1 MPTALRVVQQF
12 FPQVTIIE
20 DSSECVEIE
29 VTKQDDKT
37 ATKKDH
43 KTCAMAV
50 ACKRKLGLDG
60 VIISINTAYLVKGR
74 TAKRYRL
81 PVSVAREVVSFD
93 RGGGFAPGQYRLSRV
108 PKSLR
113 LDAKKP
119 RRKLGRGK
127 TGGADKEFI
136 HHTAGIRVVLG
147 SKASTG
153 ESVKL

>member
-1 MPTALRVVQQF
+1 MPTALRVVQKF

-20 DSSECVEIE
+20 DASECVAIE
-29 VTKQDDKT
+29 VTKHDDKI
-37 ATKKDH
+37 AQKKDH

-60 VIISINTAYLVKGR
+60 VMISINTAYLVKGT
-74 TAKRYRL
+74 TARRYHL
-81 PVSVAREVVSFD
+81 PQSVAREVVSFD
-93 RGGGFAPGQYRLSRV
+93 RGAGFAPGQYQLSKV

-113 LDAKKP
+113 LGTKQRNKT
-119 RRKLGRGK
+119 GRGK